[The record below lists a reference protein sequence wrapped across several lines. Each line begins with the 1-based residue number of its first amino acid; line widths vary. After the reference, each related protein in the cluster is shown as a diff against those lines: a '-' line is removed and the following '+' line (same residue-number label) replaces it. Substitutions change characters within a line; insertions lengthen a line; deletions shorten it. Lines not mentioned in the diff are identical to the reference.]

1 MGGTF
6 EERKPNP
13 ISQGSVRK
21 VAYETS
27 VILRLWEMESG

>member
-6 EERKPNP
+6 EERRTIP

-21 VAYETS
+21 VAYEAP
-27 VILRLWEMESG
+27 VILRLWETESV